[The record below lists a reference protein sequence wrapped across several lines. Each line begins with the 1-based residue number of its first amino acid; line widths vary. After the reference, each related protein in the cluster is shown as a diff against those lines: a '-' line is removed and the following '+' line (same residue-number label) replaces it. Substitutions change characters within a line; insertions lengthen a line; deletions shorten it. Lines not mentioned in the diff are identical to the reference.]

1 MSDFTFEN
9 AEKLGFNRQRLD
21 AIPAFFSSYIEKQR
35 LAGIS
40 IMVARAGEV
49 AHLSH
54 LGNSAFDGGFSVN
67 DEAIFRIYSMTKPIT
82 SVALMMLYEQ
92 GLVQL
97 QDPITKF
104 FPKFKDV
111 RVFDKGTPQ
120 EYTTREP
127 ERMITVHDL
136 LTHQSGLT
144 YDFMLS
150 HPVDALYR
158 NHKIN
163 GARSE
168 KQTLEQLVDKLPELP
183 LVFSPGSNWN
193 YSVSTDVVGRLVEV
207 ISGEPLD
214 VFFEENIFKPL
225 GMHDTS
231 FTISDEK
238 RHRLMHNY
246 SRSPIDG
253 KITLADSPQRTI
265 YAPGRQFLSGGGG
278 LLSTVSDYHK
288 FADMMRR
295 GGSTPTA
302 RILSRKTVAYM
313 TSNHLPDNDTLVN
326 RALGSFSEVT
336 YLGTGFGLGFSVVV
350 DPAQTSTVSSKGN
363 YSWGGL
369 ASTIFWVDPV
379 EDITVILMTQM
390 MPSGCYPLRPQ
401 LSQLVYAACD

>member
-1 MSDFTFEN
+1 MSEFTFED

-21 AIPAFFSSYIEKQR
+21 AIPAFFNSYIEKQR

-40 IMVARAGEV
+40 LMVAREGKV

-54 LGNSAFDGGFSVN
+54 LGNSAVDGGFAVN

-120 EYTTREP
+120 DYTTREP

-207 ISGEPLD
+207 ISGKPLD
-214 VFFEENIFKPL
+214 VFFE
-225 GMHDTS
+225 
-231 FTISDEK
+231 
-238 RHRLMHNY
+238 
-246 SRSPIDG
+246 
-253 KITLADSPQRTI
+253 
-265 YAPGRQFLSGGGG
+265 
-278 LLSTVSDYHK
+278 
-288 FADMMRR
+288 
-295 GGSTPTA
+295 
-302 RILSRKTVAYM
+302 
-313 TSNHLPDNDTLVN
+313 
-326 RALGSFSEVT
+326 
-336 YLGTGFGLGFSVVV
+336 
-350 DPAQTSTVSSKGN
+350 
-363 YSWGGL
+363 
-369 ASTIFWVDPV
+369 
-379 EDITVILMTQM
+379 
-390 MPSGCYPLRPQ
+390 
-401 LSQLVYAACD
+401 

>member
-1 MSDFTFEN
+1 
-9 AEKLGFNRQRLD
+9 
-21 AIPAFFSSYIEKQR
+21 
-35 LAGIS
+35 
-40 IMVARAGEV
+40 
-49 AHLSH
+49 
-54 LGNSAFDGGFSVN
+54 
-67 DEAIFRIYSMTKPIT
+67 
-82 SVALMMLYEQ
+82 
-92 GLVQL
+92 
-97 QDPITKF
+97 
-104 FPKFKDV
+104 
-111 RVFDKGTPQ
+111 
-120 EYTTREP
+120 
-127 ERMITVHDL
+127 
-136 LTHQSGLT
+136 
-144 YDFMLS
+144 
-150 HPVDALYR
+150 
-158 NHKIN
+158 
-163 GARSE
+163 
-168 KQTLEQLVDKLPELP
+168 
-183 LVFSPGSNWN
+183 
-193 YSVSTDVVGRLVEV
+193 
-207 ISGEPLD
+207 
-214 VFFEENIFKPL
+214 
-225 GMHDTS
+225 MHDTS
-231 FTISDEK
+231 FTISDDK

-253 KITLADSPQRTI
+253 KITLADSPERTI

-288 FADMMRR
+288 FADMLRR